1 MGPALHI
8 SGASGGAC
16 PSVTTGSGAPDADLA
31 ARGEVTLVI
40 NGTAVAVPRDRGGNL
55 AGAGVGVGAAL
66 PFTFG
71 ALSGAALLATG
82 TQAPPPAASFASP
95 HRTPC
100 STWNWIQALQGLWLR
115 GSLATR
121 SFCVSQEVGFAC
133 WLSRPLSRPCLCA
146 SCP

>member
-82 TQAPPPAASFASP
+82 SGDPGPPPP
-95 HRTPC
+95 LLPPLHHLTGHPVP
-100 STWNWIQALQGLWLR
+100 R
-115 GSLATR
+115 GI
-121 SFCVSQEVGFAC
+121 E
-133 WLSRPLSRPCLCA
+133 SRPYKDCGCVGA
-146 SCP
+146 

>member
-71 ALSGAALLATG
+71 ALSGGATFG
-82 TQAPPPAASFASP
+82 NGSGNQPPPPCCLLCITSP
-95 HRTPC
+95 DTLFHVELNPGLTRTVVAWEL
-100 STWNWIQALQGLWLR
+100 SHTFVL
-115 GSLATR
+115 
-121 SFCVSQEVGFAC
+121 CVSGGGFC
-133 WLSRPLSRPCLCA
+133 SLVVQSFVLSVRRA
-146 SCP
+146 